1 MILDNADNAELFFPS
16 TLLDAATNASVARK
30 PLTDY
35 LPKRLAP
42 KRSLLITTRNRQLGD
57 ILSRG
62 KSYIEVLPFGAKDA
76 RDLLRS
82 RGGEIGKSW
91 SDLECDQLNEA
102 LNCIPLAIAQS
113 ASFMKRYRRSLR
125 RYLESLEEHE
135 RNLKDYLKTEFED
148 YTRERGFP
156 NAVFQTW
163 QISFDQ
169 MKKQEPYAA
178 EMLSLIAMFDRQ
190 NIPED
195 LIRQPNQSDNDIF
208 KAIGTLDELSLII
221 REIGEETFAMHRL
234 VQLSVH
240 LWLEQ
245 KGEKRQYEEH
255 ALVLLADKF
264 PEGEYGDRKI
274 RDSLFPHAQSVL
286 QYDGNSEASVLRRA
300 KLLYNIGWFD
310 LLQGRYELAYQSS
323 LKSYE
328 LYRKQCGKDAKTLA
342 SWNLMALIIRY
353 RGKYGES
360 EKLSRR
366 ALEEFQQ
373 VLGVEHPDTLA
384 SVHILAIALWDQGKY
399 KEAEDLNRRALAGRE
414 KVLGGEHPDTL
425 TSVDDLALVFQY
437 QGKYEEAERM
447 HRRALIGREKV
458 LGIEHPETLTSV
470 NNLALVLQ
478 DQGKYEE
485 AERMHRR
492 TLIGREKVLGIEHP
506 ETLTSVNNLALVLQD
521 QGKYEEAERMHRRAL
536 IGREKMLGIEHP
548 ETLTSVDNLASV
560 LRDQGKYEEAEEM
573 NRRAL
578 IGSEKILGIEHPD
591 TLTSVNNLA
600 SVLQGQGKY
609 EEAEKMNRRALT
621 GYKKV
626 LGEEH
631 PSTLTSMANL
641 ASTSWNQGRWKEAE
655 QLEVKVMETRKKVLG
670 EEHPYTLTSMANLAS
685 TYRNQGRWKEAEA
698 LGAGSAMIPAGS
710 IQDSILSE

>member
-16 TLLDAATNASVARK
+16 TLLDAATNARVARK

-62 KSYIEVLPFGAKDA
+62 KSHIEVLPFGAKDA

-91 SDLECDQLNEA
+91 SNLECDQLNEA

-113 ASFMKRYRRSLR
+113 ASFMKRYKRSLR

-135 RNLKDYLKTEFED
+135 RNLKDYLKNEFED

-234 VQLSVH
+234 VQLSVR

-310 LLQGRYELAYQSS
+310 LSQGRYELAYQSS

-328 LYRKQCGKDAKTLA
+328 LYRNQCGKDAKTLA

-360 EKLSRR
+360 ETLSRR

-373 VLGVEHPDTLA
+373 VLGVEHSDTLA

-425 TSVDDLALVFQY
+425 TSVDDLALVFQNQEKY
-437 QGKYEEAERM
+437 EEAERMHRRALIGREKVLGIEHPDTLTSVDNLALVLRDQGKYEEAEEINRRALTGYKKVLGIEHPDTLISVDNLALVLRDQGKYEEAEEMNRRALIGSEKVLGIEHPDTLISVNNLALVLQDQGKYEEAEKMDRRALTGREKVLGIEHPETLTSVDSLALVLRDQGKYEEAERM

-458 LGIEHPETLTSV
+458 LGIEHP
-470 NNLALVLQ
+470 
-478 DQGKYEE
+478 D
-485 AERMHRR
+485 
-492 TLIGREKVLGIEHP
+492 
-506 ETLTSVNNLALVLQD
+506 
-521 QGKYEEAERMHRRAL
+521 
-536 IGREKMLGIEHP
+536 
-548 ETLTSVDNLASV
+548 TLTSVDNLVLV
-560 LRDQGKYEEAEEM
+560 LRDQGKYEEAEE
-573 NRRAL
+573 
-578 IGSEKILGIEHPD
+578 I
-591 TLTSVNNLA
+591 
-600 SVLQGQGKY
+600 
-609 EEAEKMNRRALT
+609 NRRALT
-621 GYKKV
+621 GSERGYW
-626 LGEEH
+626 E
-631 PSTLTSMANL
+631 S
-641 ASTSWNQGRWKEAE
+641 
-655 QLEVKVMETRKKVLG
+655 
-670 EEHPYTLTSMANLAS
+670 
-685 TYRNQGRWKEAEA
+685 
-698 LGAGSAMIPAGS
+698 S
-710 IQDSILSE
+710 I